1 MEKELKEG
9 LSFKQTITVETKH
22 TAKTWGSG
30 NLDVY
35 ATPAMVGLMEN
46 TALKCISEYI
56 EEGNDTVGIEINTQH
71 IKATLVG
78 KEVSC
83 EAVLTK
89 VDGKKLFFEIK
100 AWDEVG
106 EIGSS
111 KHTRFI
117 INTEKFLNR
126 LK

>member
-1 MEKELKEG
+1 MAKELKEG
-9 LSFKQTITVETKH
+9 LSFEQSITVETKD

-30 NLDVY
+30 NLDVF

-46 TALKCISEYI
+46 TALKCIAEYI

-71 IKATLVG
+71 TKATKVG
-78 KEVSC
+78 MTVTC
-83 EAVLTK
+83 QANLIN
-89 VDGKKLFFEIK
+89 VDGRKLSFDIK

-106 EIGSS
+106 DIGFS

-117 INTEKFLNR
+117 IETEKFLKR
-126 LK
+126 LN

>member
-1 MEKELKEG
+1 MAKELKEG
-9 LSFKQTITVETKH
+9 LSFEQSITVETKD

-30 NLDVY
+30 NLDVF

-46 TALKCISEYI
+46 TALKCIAEYI

-71 IKATLVG
+71 IKATKVG
-78 KEVSC
+78 MTVTCQAK
-83 EAVLTK
+83 LIN
-89 VDGKKLFFEIK
+89 VDGRKLSFDIK

-106 EIGSS
+106 DIGFS

-117 INTEKFLNR
+117 IETEKFLKR
-126 LK
+126 LN